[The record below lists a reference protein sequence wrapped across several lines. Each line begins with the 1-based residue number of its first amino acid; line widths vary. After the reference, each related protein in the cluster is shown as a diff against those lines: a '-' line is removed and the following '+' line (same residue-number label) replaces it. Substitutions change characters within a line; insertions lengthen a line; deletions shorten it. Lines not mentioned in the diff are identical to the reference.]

1 MAWLRAG
8 WGSQRRLPGRGPRPR
23 ARTLRRAL
31 WARPQ
36 DTGPHPR
43 HPPPASPTVRWGFPR
58 LDSLHR
64 VQRTRPGQVQTRI
77 DGLTALQINGLRRCG
92 AAVGALEHMSSG

>member
-1 MAWLRAG
+1 MTVAVWVA
-8 WGSQRRLPGRGPRPR
+8 SVAPRR
-23 ARTLRRAL
+23 RRQP

-43 HPPPASPTVRWGFPR
+43 HPPPASPTVRWGFPQ
-58 LDSLHR
+58 LDGMHR

-77 DGLTALQINGLRRCG
+77 DGLTDLQINGLRRCG

>member
-23 ARTLRRAL
+23 ARTPRRA
-31 WARPQ
+31 P
-36 DTGPHPR
+36 
-43 HPPPASPTVRWGFPR
+43 PTVRWGFPR
-58 LDSLHR
+58 LDGMPR

-77 DGLTALQINGLRRCG
+77 DGLTDLQINGLRRCG